1 MGISGAEGPGADGLE
16 LRIRRQQLEG
26 VPPRRQAEGLIRR
39 VGDLVQAQQAM
50 NPFGVGPDA
59 DPPLAKEISGA
70 LRELAQL
77 ARSNPVAVQRALE
90 DAPAVTA
97 MLARASGQFRE
108 PGN

>member
-1 MGISGAEGPGADGLE
+1 MGS
-16 LRIRRQQLEG
+16 
-26 VPPRRQAEGLIRR
+26 
-39 VGDLVQAQQAM
+39 LVQAQQAT
-50 NPFGVGPDA
+50 NPFGFGPES
-59 DPPLAKEISGA
+59 DPPFAKEISGA

-77 ARSNPVAVQRALE
+77 ARTNPVAVQRALE